1 MASLASSTLLFIDL
15 PPKTF
20 VGLDLVSFNSSPN
33 FHGISNI
40 PTGLHFVYTGTDASL
55 SIRHGRWVNIPRS
68 DDSSTQI
75 LKWSPEEEALILLR
89 QSVSDIVASP
99 RGLVDYSALTTAT
112 SNLTAQDADAS
123 TTVVPASPSDFPS
136 LVSHLSDNTLT
147 RILPPSWTISSISSS
162 PRDSEA
168 DSIPGLTHA
177 EASSNLPDDSTLR
190 TLDINLKQTWA
201 DGDIGS
207 TRTTRARDRSWFLGH
222 LMETAGEGSR
232 KTGAKEVLGELQLCF
247 LMVLTLANYSCL
259 AQWKRLLTVLCTCR
273 EALGEIEGYFG
284 EVLRVL
290 ELQLRHADDVE
301 GGLFELRDEV
311 GSKWLRGLMAGFV
324 DAVEEVGAGRGEL
337 QGEMKQFQ
345 EAMHESFGWEG
356 KDSVLRRG
364 ILELEDGE
372 RVEVSMD
379 GADEDEER
387 GDYAPVIV
395 ET

>member
-1 MASLASSTLLFIDL
+1 
-15 PPKTF
+15 
-20 VGLDLVSFNSSPN
+20 
-33 FHGISNI
+33 
-40 PTGLHFVYTGTDASL
+40 
-55 SIRHGRWVNIPRS
+55 
-68 DDSSTQI
+68 
-75 LKWSPEEEALILLR
+75 
-89 QSVSDIVASP
+89 
-99 RGLVDYSALTTAT
+99 
-112 SNLTAQDADAS
+112 
-123 TTVVPASPSDFPS
+123 
-136 LVSHLSDNTLT
+136 
-147 RILPPSWTISSISSS
+147 
-162 PRDSEA
+162 
-168 DSIPGLTHA
+168 
-177 EASSNLPDDSTLR
+177 
-190 TLDINLKQTWA
+190 
-201 DGDIGS
+201 
-207 TRTTRARDRSWFLGH
+207 
-222 LMETAGEGSR
+222 METAGEGSR

-247 LMVLTLANYSCL
+247 LMILTLANYSCL

-273 EALGEIEGYFG
+273 EALEEIEGYFG

-324 DAVEEVGAGRGEL
+324 DAVEETGAGEGEL

-345 EAMHESFGWEG
+345 EAMHERFGWEG